1 MFCSQKA
8 ISEIIS
14 MLLAQSFIHTR
25 QKFCQNL
32 SLVFK
37 QGPDTE
43 QLYSNHVHIQFDTC
57 RIPCVSSV
65 HAQIDNLSLNISL
78 WPTVIESCL
87 PLAQFLG
94 SNKVYIKKYSSF
106 PVLCG

>member
-1 MFCSQKA
+1 
-8 ISEIIS
+8 

-25 QKFCQNL
+25 QKFCQNV

-43 QLYSNHVHIQFDTC
+43 QLYSNHVHIQFHTC
-57 RIPCVSSV
+57 RLSCVSSA

-78 WPTVIESCL
+78 LPTVIDSSL
-87 PLAQFLG
+87 LLAQFLG
-94 SNKVYIKKYSSF
+94 SNKVYIKKYPSF